1 MAIAPADVENAFS
14 FIRKNG
20 FAPNK
25 DSTKWDIIDPKTQER
40 FPPKAVLRVAYE
52 LRGLQGPNVGGG
64 PPTNDILRALGFKI
78 LLKPH
83 LEQTVITRDIM
94 DIFQSGANETTKQRL
109 VNARVGQGQFREDL
123 LERWNNKC
131 AVTGCNIPEV
141 LRASHIKAWEHSND
155 DERLDAHNG
164 ILLAASLDAL
174 FDEYLITFT
183 NNGAMRVNR
192 RIKEVDHD
200 NLGIPKGVTVEFK
213 IQTQAYLES
222 HQTKFE
228 QIAGGKSS
236 DW

>member
-1 MAIAPADVENAFS
+1 MVLTPIDVENAFL

-20 FAPNK
+20 FAPNR
-25 DSTKWDIIDPKTQER
+25 DSTKWDIIDPITQEP

-52 LRGLQGPNVGGG
+52 LKGQQGPNVGGG
-64 PPTNDILRALGFKI
+64 APTNDPLRALGFQI

-83 LEQTVITRDIM
+83 LEETAIARDIT
-94 DIFQSGANETTKQRL
+94 DILKSDASETVKQRL

-141 LRASHIKAWEHSND
+141 LRASHIKAWEYSND
-155 DERLDAHNG
+155 IERLDVHNG
-164 ILLAASLDAL
+164 ILLTASLDAL

-183 NNGAMRVNR
+183 NNGTMRVNQ
-192 RIKEVDHD
+192 RIGKADLN
-200 NLGIPKGVTVEFK
+200 NLGIPKGVRIQLKDQMK
-213 IQTQAYLES
+213 IYLKS

-228 QIAGGKSS
+228 KISHGKSF